1 MKAFYVALLMAI
13 GGNVF
18 YHLAQ
23 KSVAKDVSPLHALI
37 VAYAVALALCCV
49 AAFFQKDDKAFVQ
62 SLTEVNWAVWCVG
75 ASALIIELG
84 VLLAYRSGGRIGL
97 LGISVA
103 VATNLILLPVGVLL
117 FRENLTKWNLLGVVL
132 CIAGLILVVKK

>member
-37 VAYAVALALCCV
+37 VAYAVALVLCCG
-49 AAFFQKDDKAFVQ
+49 AAFFQKGDKALLQ
-62 SLTEVNWAVWCVG
+62 SLTEVNWAVWGVG
-75 ASALIIELG
+75 ASAFLIELG
-84 VLLAYRSGGRIGL
+84 VLLAYRSGGQIGL

-103 VATNLILLPVGVLL
+103 VATNLILLPVGILL

-132 CIAGLILVVKK
+132 CVAGLILVVKK